1 MIRCFLE
8 GLKPSVRAQM
18 DTRGRDLNSWEE
30 AVEKAV
36 NAEAKAMLQS
46 SASTRDMDSR
56 CSKENRP
63 AKKEEKDS
71 GGKNKSTDSAPADI
85 PSGKQTSST
94 QQASSAYPKKDHR
107 RGPWHGRRRGQDSPT
122 TGVNAIPKKEEDLSQ
137 VKCFHCR
144 KKGHFANR
152 CPQKKKQ
159 ESKN

>member
-18 DTRGRDLNSWEE
+18 DARSRDLNSWEE

-36 NAEAKAMLQS
+36 NAKAKAMLQS

-56 CSKENRP
+56 CLRGNRP
-63 AKKEEKDS
+63 ARKEEKDS
-71 GGKNKSTDSAPADI
+71 DGKNKSTDSALADT

-94 QQASSAYPKKDHR
+94 QQASSAHPKKDHR
-107 RGPWHGRRRGQDSPT
+107 GGPRRGKGRGQDSPA

-137 VKCFHCR
+137 VECFHYR